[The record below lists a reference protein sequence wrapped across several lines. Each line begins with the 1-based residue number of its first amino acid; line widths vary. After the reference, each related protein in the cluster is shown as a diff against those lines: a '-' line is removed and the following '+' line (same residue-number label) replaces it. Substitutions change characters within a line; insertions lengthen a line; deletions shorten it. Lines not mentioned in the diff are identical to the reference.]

1 MAYRPEGIFEHVGG
15 ASLKL
20 ANDLLGMLSFF
31 ADVSSAVKDAVLNP
45 RKIRWRETLYYMD
58 MCGSDALPITSLI
71 CFLIGMI
78 LGYQSAMQ
86 AHKYGADMYL
96 PALVG
101 CSITRELGP
110 LMVAVVA
117 TGRAG
122 SAFAA
127 EIGTM
132 KLSEEIDAMRT
143 MGFVPVRFL
152 VIPKL
157 IAMLLMMPLLTVVG
171 DFVGI
176 IGGMLV
182 ANIQLGIP
190 YITYY
195 NQTVYWVLPRY
206 FFEGL
211 LKSGVFALIITG
223 VGCMRGFET
232 GDDAIAV
239 GRSAT
244 SSVVT
249 SIFLIIVADT
259 ILSMIFNTIFFK

>member
-1 MAYRPEGIFEHVGG
+1 MAVRPEGIFEHVGG
-15 ASLKL
+15 ASLKIG
-20 ANDLLGMLSFF
+20 NDLLSFISF
-31 ADVSSAVKDAVLNP
+31 LGDVGSAVVDAVRNP
-45 RKIRWRETLYYMD
+45 RRIRWRETLYYMD

-71 CFLIGMI
+71 CFLIGVI

-86 AHKYGADMYL
+86 MHKYGADLYL

-132 KLSEEIDAMRT
+132 KVSEEIDAMRT

-157 IAMLLMMPLLTVVG
+157 IAMVLMMPLLTIIG
-171 DFVGI
+171 DVCGL

-182 ANIQLGIP
+182 ANVHLDMP
-190 YITYY
+190 FITYY
-195 NQTVYWVLPRY
+195 NQSVYWILPRY
-206 FFEGL
+206 FVEGL
-211 LKSGVFALIITG
+211 IKSGVFALIITC

-232 GDDAIAV
+232 GDDAVSV
-239 GRSAT
+239 GRAAT
-244 SSVVT
+244 SAVVT
-249 SIFLIIVADT
+249 SVFFIIVADSL
-259 ILSMIFNTIFFK
+259 LSMLFNTLFFK

>member
-1 MAYRPEGIFEHVGG
+1 MPKSEGLLEHIG
-15 ASLKL
+15 AASIKL
-20 ANDLLGMLSFF
+20 ENDLISLLEFLSEMC
-31 ADVSSAVKDAVLNP
+31 SAVVDAVRHP
-45 RKIRWRETLYYMD
+45 GRIRWRETFYYMD
-58 MCGSDALPITSLI
+58 MCGGDALPITTMI
-71 CFLIGMI
+71 CFLLGVI

-143 MGFVPVRFL
+143 MGFVPIRFL

-157 IAMLLMMPLLTVVG
+157 IAMVLMMPLLTVVG
-171 DFVGI
+171 DLVGI

-182 ANIQLGIP
+182 AHFNLSMP
-190 YITYY
+190 FETYY
-195 NQTVYWVLPRY
+195 NISVYWIRPRY
-206 FFEGL
+206 FYEGL
-211 LKSGVFALIITG
+211 LKSGVFAVIITG
-223 VGCMRGFET
+223 VGCWRGFQT
-232 GDDAIAV
+232 GDDAVAV
-239 GRSAT
+239 GRATTSA
-244 SSVVT
+244 VVT
-249 SIFLIIVADT
+249 SIFLIIIADT
-259 ILSMIFNTIFFK
+259 LMSMLFNTIF

>member
-1 MAYRPEGIFEHVGG
+1 MAYRPEGIFEHVGR
-15 ASLKL
+15 ATLKL
-20 ANDLLGMLSFF
+20 ANDVLGMLAFF
-31 ADVSSAVKDAVLNP
+31 GNVCSAVREAARNP
-45 RKIRWRETLYYMD
+45 RKVRWRETLYYMD

-110 LMVAVVA
+110 LMVAIVA

-143 MGFVPVRFL
+143 MGFVPERFL

-157 IAMLLMMPLLTVVG
+157 IAMLLMMPLLTIVG

-176 IGGMLV
+176 LGGMLV
-182 ANIQLGIP
+182 ANFQLGIP
-190 YITYY
+190 FETYY

-206 FFEGL
+206 FYEGL
-211 LKSGVFALIITG
+211 LKSSVFALIITC

-232 GDDAIAV
+232 GEDAVAV

-244 SSVVT
+244 SAVVT
-249 SIFLIIVADT
+249 SIFMIIVADT
-259 ILSMIFNTIFFK
+259 LLSMIFNTIFFR